1 VKHVLGYLQ
10 TTKDY
15 GLVLESPRAIDQ
27 TTIHAYADASFAN
40 DTINRKSTTG
50 YVIML
55 DESPIFYRTKGQTI
69 VTLST
74 TEAEYVAATSC
85 VQDIVYYKQL
95 LHELGYKNVKVILEQ
110 DNNGSIAHLKDPM
123 ARGRTRHLDIK
134 MKWCTQYITR
144 ESIEVR
150 YCPTA
155 DMIADVF
162 TKALSGDSFVK
173 HRSKMVNAIKGSV
186 ESNCIKGSSS
196 VDFSA

>member
-1 VKHVLGYLQ
+1 M
-10 TTKDY
+10 
-15 GLVLESPRAIDQ
+15 
-27 TTIHAYADASFAN
+27 
-40 DTINRKSTTG
+40 G

-69 VTLST
+69 VTSST
-74 TEAEYVAATSC
+74 TEAEYIAATSC
-85 VQDIVYYKQL
+85 IQDIVYYKQL
-95 LHELGYKNVKVILEQ
+95 LHELGYKNVRVILEQ

-150 YCPTA
+150 YCPTV

-162 TKALSGDSFVK
+162 TKALAGESFVK

-196 VDFSA
+196 VDLVDNL